1 MSWSHFH
8 IYSDEWQVIK
18 TSVRKISG
26 FLLTMPCYSSE
37 RLWQSFVFIISF
49 SFISSLSWFLFQ
61 MDKNFIFIK
70 VKSNKWRSLGDN
82 PFLSQWLPGTA
93 TPAIHS
99 ALSLVTDLSCYDGP
113 LHLLLKSADIWRPT
127 CFLSIGSAV
136 GWELPCDFLAI
147 LQKQQRLPLGI
158 PLWLPNCPLSFGNS
172 KHSPEG
178 CIESVHPT
186 WTRQLADSSQ
196 LSESYSGKSHAPRLL
211 GLSPL
216 EIPLS
221 PEDTPQ
227 VDLATLIH
235 SHWWSIYNLLPLSQW
250 GHSDFA
256 WCPRPVVR
264 DAVPRRENRTKGGGQ
279 VTRGLQDADGSVR
292 QVLVM

>member
-1 MSWSHFH
+1 
-8 IYSDEWQVIK
+8 
-18 TSVRKISG
+18 
-26 FLLTMPCYSSE
+26 
-37 RLWQSFVFIISF
+37 
-49 SFISSLSWFLFQ
+49 

-70 VKSNKWRSLGDN
+70 VKSNKWRSLEDN

-113 LHLLLKSADIWRPT
+113 LHLLLKSADIWPPT
-127 CFLSIGSAV
+127 CFLSMGSAV

-196 LSESYSGKSHAPRLL
+196 LSESYKWEESHSQTTSAKSPWN
-211 GLSPL
+211 
-216 EIPLS
+216 
-221 PEDTPQ
+221 T
-227 VDLATLIH
+227 
-235 SHWWSIYNLLPLSQW
+235 SQPW
-250 GHSDFA
+250 GHTPSWLSYSDPF
-256 WCPRPVVR
+256 PLVVHLQSSTPFTVR
-264 DAVPRRENRTKGGGQ
+264 SFWLCMVPP
-279 VTRGLQDADGSVR
+279 TRSQGCCS
-292 QVLVM
+292 